1 MKVGTNLYYVLILDT
16 LPLLP
21 VNDIFF
27 INNYNII
34 PMSNLTS
41 VMFNLDL
48 TYQFA
53 AVVNQPLYIQLNEIL
68 YYNSI
73 IGAVLKCSIDST
85 VIPCE
90 VVQKDLVKVNAFA
103 YTANTQYFLRI
114 ESFEPNYQI
123 SLRDKENFFLRAF
136 VIDSSTK

>member
-1 MKVGTNLYYVLILDT
+1 MLQEKQVVAPNIRTIMKVGANLYYIPIVDT

-27 INNYNII
+27 INNYNIV
-34 PMSNLTS
+34 PVSNLTS

-53 AVVNQPLYIQLNEIL
+53 VAVNQPLYVQLNEIL
-68 YYNSI
+68 YYSSI
-73 IGAVLKCSIDST
+73 VGVVLKCSIDST

-90 VVQKDLVKVNAFA
+90 AVQKDLVKVNAFA
-103 YTANTQYFLRI
+103 YTANTQYLLRI
-114 ESFEPNYQI
+114 
-123 SLRDKENFFLRAF
+123 
-136 VIDSSTK
+136 